1 MATSLVGYTTTNTDN
16 TESTNIGLPIGV
28 VDGDVLIVFAAKD
41 GTSTPSMA
49 GFNTQYNAAA
59 IGGSS
64 RDAVFWKVAQN
75 EPLNYTYSNG
85 GNERAWIVLAAFRE
99 VDGLNPFDD
108 FQVLSNNG
116 NDTTQT
122 VPAINRSIAD
132 QMCVAFLGLESG
144 NSGNPLNPT
153 WSSGGWNTIS
163 DNEDG
168 PAGTGSGS
176 AAGAFA
182 TQQTSNTG
190 TLPTTDFSYG
200 GGNSTGQTISF
211 TLNLGAPPQIG
222 ITSADT
228 RIFIGSTNLEVSG
241 FGFDAV
247 QGTGKVEIGDTSD
260 YSSATLETQ
269 TVVSW
274 SDDEIIYNAN
284 NLNVFFDGF
293 LFLFITDSE
302 GNRTSIELLF
312 GLLPYELIIQES
324 LPDHWWSLNGIYDDL
339 VGDIPLINQSLVTNG
354 FANLGISEGTSQSWR
369 VQGGK
374 RETNNSSN
382 MNLTTTTNRLMGGWI
397 RFGGVSKVFSCIYEE
412 GGSINNLAFFLGVGN
427 TLIAQL
433 ADTGDDNV
441 QAFSDFS
448 LEPNRN
454 YHILFRFSY
463 TDPIKTFDLYI
474 DGIKQSSSSGNPL
487 TATDLD
493 AHSGD
498 IVFGSGGGALEVGG
512 TNISFRAQEDT
523 YYSNWVTYSVST
535 SQELISDLFRRGAI
549 PEYIISNDT
558 QANMQLQLDA
568 LAGTVSTN
576 SPLTIRIGETTEA
589 APLNLDLDNFTFNE
603 LSTIQLEYRGSKDLN
618 ITNVNGSNLVADK
631 VYNTQNGNVNI
642 INQSVITLTGLQP
655 NTEVRIYE
663 VGTENEIT
671 GVENVTGVYSAF
683 LLVNE
688 VDISVVSIQY
698 ENIRLE
704 NINTTSDISLP
715 IQQVF
720 DRQYE
725 NN

>member
-1 MATSLVGYTTTNTDN
+1 MATSLVGYTTSRTDN
-16 TESTNIGLPIGV
+16 TASTSISLPSGV

-41 GTSTPSMA
+41 GTSSPSIA

-59 IGGSS
+59 TGGSS
-64 RDAVFWKVAQN
+64 RDAVFWKVAQG
-75 EPLNYTYSNG
+75 EPSSYVYNNG
-85 GNERAWIVLAAFRE
+85 GNERAWVMLAVFRE
-99 VDGLNPFDD
+99 VDNVNPFDD
-108 FQVLSNNG
+108 FQVLSNNA
-116 NDTTQT
+116 NDATQT

-153 WSSGGWNTIS
+153 WSSGGWTTIS
-163 DNEDG
+163 DNENA
-168 PAGTGSGS
+168 PPGTGGGS
-176 AAGAFA
+176 ASGAFA
-182 TQQTSNTG
+182 TQQTNNTG
-190 TLPTTDFSYG
+190 TLPSTDFSYAG
-200 GGNSTGQTISF
+200 GSSTGQTIAF
-211 TLNLGAPPQIG
+211 TLNAGAPPEIG

-228 RIFIGSTNLEVSG
+228 RIFGNDTGLEING

-260 YSSATLETQ
+260 YSIATLETQ

-274 SDDEIIYNAN
+274 SDTQVIYNTTSLSN
-284 NLNVFFDGF
+284 FTDGF
-293 LFLFITDSE
+293 LFVFITDSA
-302 GNRTSIELLF
+302 GNRASTELVF
-312 GLLPYELIIQES
+312 GVLPYEELIRQTS
-324 LPDHWWSLNGIYDDL
+324 PDHWWGLNGFYDDL
-339 VGDIPLINQSLVTNG
+339 AGTIPMTNSIVAING
-354 FANLGISEGTSQSWR
+354 FANLGISEGTTQSWR

-374 RETNNSSN
+374 RETGNSSN
-382 MNLTTTTNRLMGGWI
+382 MNLSTTTNRLMGGWV

-463 TDPIKTFDLYI
+463 TDADKRFDLYI
-474 DGIKQSSSSGNPL
+474 DGIRQSSTSGNPL
-487 TATDLD
+487 TSSDLD

-498 IVFGSGGGALEVGG
+498 IVFGNGGGNLEVGG
-512 TNISFRAQEDT
+512 TNVSFSAQEDT
-523 YYSNWVTYSVST
+523 YYSNWVTYSVSK
-535 SQELISDLFRRGAI
+535 SQDLISDLFRRGAV
-549 PEYIISNDT
+549 PEYIITKGT
-558 QANMQLQLDA
+558 QAEMQTQLDA
-568 LAGTVSTN
+568 IAGTIASN
-576 SPLTIRIGETTEA
+576 SPLTIRIEETTDT
-589 APLNLDLDNFTFNE
+589 APLNLDLDSFTFSE
-603 LSTIQLEYRGSKDLN
+603 LSTIQLEYRGLKDLN

-631 VYNTQNGNVNI
+631 VYTTQEGNVNI
-642 INQSVITLTGLQP
+642 INQSVLTLTGLQP

-671 GVENVTGVYSAF
+671 GIENVTGSYSAF

-688 VDISVVSIQY
+688 VDISIISLQY

-704 NINTTSDISLP
+704 NINTTTDVSLP